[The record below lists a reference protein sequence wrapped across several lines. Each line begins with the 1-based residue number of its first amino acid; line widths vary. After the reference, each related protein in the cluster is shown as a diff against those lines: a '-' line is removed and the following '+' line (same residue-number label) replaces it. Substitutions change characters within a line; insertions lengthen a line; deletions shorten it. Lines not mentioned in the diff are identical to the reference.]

1 MQLRIILK
9 FPSRQ
14 SETSFTQLSR
24 EKRSLLLFLTK
35 VVGTFRAC
43 LCGGMSRGC
52 GGGWGGDKEV
62 GGEGERERDA
72 FYEVCFIGQFVAE
85 PETGPLL
92 CRTALWDCFKDT
104 NTASFIGSV
113 SFS

>member
-9 FPSRQ
+9 FPSRH
-14 SETSFTQLSR
+14 SETSFIQLSC
-24 EKRSLLLFLTK
+24 EKRNLLLFLTN
-35 VVGTFRAC
+35 VMGTFRAY
-43 LCGGMSRGC
+43 LCGGGVE
-52 GGGWGGDKEV
+52 GD
-62 GGEGERERDA
+62 GEGVKKGVGKERERGML
-72 FYEVCFIGQFVAE
+72 FMRFVLFCEFVPE

>member
-1 MQLRIILK
+1 M
-9 FPSRQ
+9 
-14 SETSFTQLSR
+14 
-24 EKRSLLLFLTK
+24 
-35 VVGTFRAC
+35 GTFRPC
-43 LCGGMSRGC
+43 LCGGGVE
-52 GGGWGGDKEV
+52 GD
-62 GGEGERERDA
+62 GEGVKKWVGKERERERDA
-72 FYEVCFIGQFVAE
+72 FYEVCFIGEFVPE

>member
-1 MQLRIILK
+1 M
-9 FPSRQ
+9 
-14 SETSFTQLSR
+14 EGMWR
-24 EKRSLLLFLTK
+24 E
-35 VVGTFRAC
+35 
-43 LCGGMSRGC
+43 
-52 GGGWGGDKEV
+52 
-62 GGEGERERDA
+62 GGEGVKKGVRKETGGRERDA